1 MAELGENIVRRIAP
15 FGVTVSTG
23 IIQTCANENF
33 ILHDVAICNYLDRL
47 LEGEMAKAATGDGT
61 NRGELAARLDQ
72 LEKEANQVKMPV
84 AYASML
90 YGRVDYAVEL
100 ALSLGRADSKKCPV
114 KAERCEHF
122 N

>member
-90 YGRVDYAVEL
+90 YEL
-100 ALSLGRADSKKCPV
+100 RNHIDLVREGLTKDADSV
-114 KAERCEHF
+114 AEGIIARSE
-122 N
+122 